1 MTKLEILENEK
12 KELKDIQ
19 ECLGYLQVF
28 VERDY
33 FDIGAH
39 QLFLEKYK
47 NLSDEAK
54 VNVVSLISKELQK
67 SIVNVDEV
75 IKTK

>member
-1 MTKLEILENEK
+1 MTKLEMLEQEK
-12 KELKDIQ
+12 EELKNMQ

-33 FDIGAH
+33 FDVGAH
-39 QLFLEKYK
+39 QLFIEKYK
-47 NLSDEAK
+47 TLSDDAK
-54 VNVVSLISKELQK
+54 VKVVELISKELQK
-67 SIVNVDEV
+67 SVVNVDEV

>member
-1 MTKLEILENEK
+1 MTKLEMLEERK
-12 KELKDIQ
+12 EELKNMQ
-19 ECLGYLQVF
+19 ECLAYLQVF

-39 QLFLEKYK
+39 QAFIEKYK
-47 NLSDEAK
+47 KLSDEEK

-75 IKTK
+75 IRTK

>member
-1 MTKLEILENEK
+1 MTKLELLEQQKE
-12 KELKDIQ
+12 ELKDMQ
-19 ECLGYLQVF
+19 ECLAYLQVF

-33 FDIGAH
+33 FDVGAH
-39 QLFLEKYK
+39 QLFIEKYR

-54 VNVVSLISKELQK
+54 VKVVSLISKELQK

>member
-12 KELKDIQ
+12 KELKDMQ
-19 ECLGYLQVF
+19 ECLAYLQVF

-33 FDIGAH
+33 FDVGAH
-39 QLFLEKYK
+39 QLFIEKYK